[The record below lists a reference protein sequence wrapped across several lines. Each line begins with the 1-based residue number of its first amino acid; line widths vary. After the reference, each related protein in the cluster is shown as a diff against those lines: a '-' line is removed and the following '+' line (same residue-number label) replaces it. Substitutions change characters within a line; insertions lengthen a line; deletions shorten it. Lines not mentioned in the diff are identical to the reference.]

1 MGREKIM
8 TVDREGRRRGGMVV
22 ADGPLAVHETALR
35 AWMQCWGY
43 APLSVS
49 EAVRVM
55 RWLSRWMGER
65 GVDVA
70 GLTPTVFE
78 EFLAARRRACRNPAV
93 ARRWSG
99 VVRRFL
105 RGEGVL
111 AVPDPAQGSEVEEL
125 LVGFGVWLVSE
136 RGLAAETVRCYRS
149 QAKTFLAWLPAP
161 LGQAL
166 ARLDAAAV
174 IGFVLEHSAASS
186 STWSAKAQVTAL
198 RALLRFLHIQGL
210 IPAPLVAAVP
220 GVAGWRLSELP
231 RSLPAA
237 QVTALLAAHDRSTP
251 VGLRDHAMLLTLARL
266 GLRGGEIAALGL
278 ADVDWRA
285 GQLVVHGKGARTE
298 ALPLPVE
305 VGQALADYVTGA
317 RPRCSCPAL
326 FVTARAPYQPLTPG
340 AVRAIMGRA
349 CQRAGLPRLGAHRLR
364 HTLASDL
371 LRAGAP
377 LTEIGQ
383 ILRHRVAA
391 STAIYAKV
399 DHASLRALARPW
411 PGDGR

>member
-1 MGREKIM
+1 M
-8 TVDREGRRRGGMVV
+8 TADGEGRPRGGLVA
-22 ADGPLAVHETALR
+22 ADGPLIGYEPALR
-35 AWMQCWGY
+35 VRMQRWGY

-55 RWLSRWMGER
+55 RRLSRWMDER
-65 GVDVA
+65 GMDAA
-70 GLTPTVFE
+70 GVTPTVFE
-78 EFLAARRRACRNPAV
+78 EFLTARRRSCNPAV

-105 RGEGVL
+105 RDEGVL
-111 AVPDPAQGSEVEEL
+111 AVPDLAQGTEVEKL
-125 LVGFGVWLVSE
+125 LDVFGVWLVSE
-136 RGLAAETVRCYRS
+136 RGLAGETVRCYRN
-149 QAKTFLAWLPAP
+149 QAKTFLAWLPEP
-161 LGQAL
+161 LGEAL
-166 ARLDAAAV
+166 ACLDVAV
-174 IGFVLEHSAASS
+174 VTGFVLEHSAASS

-237 QVTALLAAHDRSTP
+237 QVTTLLAAHDLTTS
-251 VGLRDHAMLLTLARL
+251 VGLRDHAVLLTLARL

-298 ALPLPVE
+298 ALPLPAE
-305 VGQALADYVTGA
+305 VGHALADYVTSG
-317 RPRCSCPAL
+317 RPRCGCPTL
-326 FVTARAPYQPLTPG
+326 FVTARAPYQPLSPG

-349 CQRAGLPRLGAHRLR
+349 CRRAGLPRLGAHRLR

-371 LRAGAP
+371 LRAGSP
-377 LTEIGQ
+377 LAEIGQ

-391 STAIYAKV
+391 STAVYAKV
-399 DHASLRALARPW
+399 DHTSLRALARRW
-411 PGDGR
+411 PGGAR

>member
-1 MGREKIM
+1 M
-8 TVDREGRRRGGMVV
+8 TVDPHTDQLGGVV
-22 ADGPLAVHETALR
+22 TADRTLTRYEPALR
-35 AWMQCWGY
+35 TLMQRWGY
-43 APLSVS
+43 APSSVN

-55 RWLSRWMGER
+55 RGLSRWMHR
-65 GVDVA
+65 RRVDLA
-70 GLTPTVFE
+70 GLTSSAFE
-78 EFLAARRRACRNPAV
+78 EFLAARQRSYKNPAV
-93 ARRWSG
+93 ALRWTG

-105 RGEGVL
+105 RNEGLL
-111 AVPDPAQGSEVEEL
+111 AAPDPAQGSEVDRL
-125 LVGFGVWLVSE
+125 LDRFGAWLASE
-136 RGLAAETVRCYRS
+136 RGLAGETVRCYRN
-149 QAKTFLAWLPAP
+149 QAKTFLGWLPASP
-161 LGQAL
+161 REAL
-166 ARLDAAAV
+166 AGLDAAAV
-174 IGFVLEHSAASS
+174 AGFVLEHSAASS

-231 RSLPAA
+231 RSLPAT
-237 QVTALLAAHDRSTP
+237 QVTALLAAHDRTTA
-251 VGLRDHAMLLTLARL
+251 VGLRDHAVLLTLARL

-278 ADVDWRA
+278 SDVDWRG

-298 ALPLPVE
+298 ALPVPAE
-305 VGQALADYVTGA
+305 VGHALADYVTQG
-317 RPRCSCPAL
+317 RPRCGYPAL

-349 CQRAGLPRLGAHRLR
+349 CRRAGLPRLGAHRLR
-364 HTLASDL
+364 HTLASDM

-391 STAIYAKV
+391 STAVYAKV
-399 DHASLRALARPW
+399 DYVSLRALARPW
-411 PGDGR
+411 PGDRR

>member
-1 MGREKIM
+1 
-8 TVDREGRRRGGMVV
+8 DRGRRGLV
-22 ADGPLAVHETALR
+22 AAGESLTDYEPALR
-35 AWMQCWGY
+35 LWMRRRGY

-49 EAVRVM
+49 EAVQAM
-55 RWLSRWMGER
+55 RRLSRWVGGR
-65 GVDVA
+65 GLDVA

-78 EFLAARRRACRNPAV
+78 EFLAARRRSCSNLAV

-99 VVRRFL
+99 VVSHFL
-105 RGEGVL
+105 RDQGVL
-111 AVPDPAQGSEVEEL
+111 TVPNPAQGSEVEKL
-125 LVGFGVWLVSE
+125 LAGFGAWLVSE
-136 RGLAAETVRCYRS
+136 RGLATETVRCYRN
-149 QAKTFLAWLPAP
+149 QAKTFLVWLPEP
-161 LGQAL
+161 LGETL
-166 ARLDAAAV
+166 SGLTAV
-174 IGFVLEHSAASS
+174 AVTGFVLERSAASS

-237 QVTALLAAHDRSTP
+237 QVTALLAAHDLRTP
-251 VGLRDHAMLLTLARL
+251 VGLRDHAVLLTLARL

-305 VGQALADYVTGA
+305 VGQALGDYVTKA
-317 RPRCSCPAL
+317 RPRCGCSTL
-326 FVTARAPYQPLTPG
+326 FVTVRAPYQPLSPA

-349 CQRAGLPRLGAHRLR
+349 CRRAGLPRLGAHRLR
-364 HTLASDL
+364 HTLACDL
-371 LRAGAP
+371 LRAGSSLA
-377 LTEIGQ
+377 EIGQ
-383 ILRHRVAA
+383 VLRHRAAA
-391 STAIYAKV
+391 STAVYAKV
-399 DHASLRALARPW
+399 DHASLRALARRW
-411 PGDGR
+411 PGDAR